1 MMTINYYLV
10 GVVVLVIILS
20 TIEYTLIQILNELK
34 TIKNKLPKK

>member
-1 MMTINYYLV
+1 MTINYYLV